1 MSAHYILMKQELV
14 LVSSLSYI
22 GARIVVQYTAAAA
35 HRIGRARHM
44 KKEREA
50 VSLSVRPQHLTP
62 ETRSLRLAVPQIVLL
77 LPLSLFSLFSLHLD
91 TKRDK
96 KKKEEWRL
104 SLSLSIL
111 SYDALFTVSYYYES
125 TTTMARSSSSK
136 TVWWCIGPLGQKKKK
151 RKKSKCAGHSVSNLF
166 CVL

>member
-1 MSAHYILMKQELV
+1 MKHERTLHADETRTRSR

-96 KKKEEWRL
+96 KKRKRVAAL
-104 SLSLSIL
+104 SLSLSL
-111 SYDALFTVSYYYES
+111 SLFSLMMPCSPYR
-125 TTTMARSSSSK
+125 TTTSL
-136 TVWWCIGPLGQKKKK
+136 PLLWPVVVVVK
-151 RKKSKCAGHSVSNLF
+151 RCGGV
-166 CVL
+166 